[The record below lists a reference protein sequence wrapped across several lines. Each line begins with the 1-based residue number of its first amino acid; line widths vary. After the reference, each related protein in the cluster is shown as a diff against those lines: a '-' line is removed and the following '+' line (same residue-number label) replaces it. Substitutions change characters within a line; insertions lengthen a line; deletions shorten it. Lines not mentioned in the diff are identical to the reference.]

1 MRITLRLILSLVIA
15 ASAVVFFSAGY
26 QSRQERARLQEELGR
41 RASVLADTLQE
52 LVEPLMVNGERVAE
66 LQRLVERF
74 GNRERLAG
82 VALYAA
88 DGQTLAL
95 TASLPQQFHTLP
107 SLAEEAI
114 QVDDAKHGLI
124 QVGLKHWHLFALPM
138 RRDASLLGALVL
150 FHDASY
156 IETHATQLWRQSFVR
171 LFFHVLFIALVTLLI
186 VQWGLIR
193 PMAKTVERVRRL
205 RSGESTEGVLPK
217 EVLFSPLAREV
228 R

>member
-15 ASAVVFFSAGY
+15 ASAVVFVSTSY
-26 QSRQERARLQEELGR
+26 QARQEQARLQDELER
-41 RASVLADTLQE
+41 RAAILADSLQE
-52 LVEPLMVNGERVAE
+52 LAEPLMADTERLAE

-114 QVDDAKHGLI
+114 QVDD
-124 QVGLKHWHLFALPM
+124 
-138 RRDASLLGALVL
+138 
-150 FHDASY
+150 
-156 IETHATQLWRQSFVR
+156 
-171 LFFHVLFIALVTLLI
+171 
-186 VQWGLIR
+186 
-193 PMAKTVERVRRL
+193 
-205 RSGESTEGVLPK
+205 
-217 EVLFSPLAREV
+217 
-228 R
+228 